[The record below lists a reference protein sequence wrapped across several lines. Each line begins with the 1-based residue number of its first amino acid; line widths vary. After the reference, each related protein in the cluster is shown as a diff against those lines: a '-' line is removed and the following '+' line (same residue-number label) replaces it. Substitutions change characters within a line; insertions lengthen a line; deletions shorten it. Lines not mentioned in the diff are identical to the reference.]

1 MIKKVAAAVIIMLLC
16 GVATAET
23 TSLKDVENVLKPVPV
38 AEITAV
44 KTPEVLTN
52 GRGPQ
57 LSSTV
62 MTISK
67 EPKGSLVVVQ

>member
-1 MIKKVAAAVIIMLLC
+1 MKRMIVAMIICLCDVAV
-16 GVATAET
+16 AET
-23 TSLKDVENVLKPVPV
+23 TIKDVENVIKPTAPV
-38 AEITAV
+38 VSAAAR
-44 KTPEVLTN
+44 TPEVLTN

-67 EPKGSLVVVQ
+67 EPKGSLVVVR